1 MLIRFIVSNFLSFFE
16 ETEFNM
22 LAAKSLKSHKEHVY
36 SVKKDLNVLKA
47 SAIYGANG
55 AGKSN
60 LIRAIDSLQVLVN
73 NGKIPARVGKVKNK
87 LAKDADKMPISYEI
101 EFSIKIRCIHMGL
114 FLILDFVWKNGYIK
128 QESKMPK
135 KFLKENILKKRNIR

>member
-1 MLIRFIVSNFLSFFE
+1 
-16 ETEFNM
+16 M

-60 LIRAIDSLQVLVN
+60 LIRAIDSLQVIVN
-73 NGKIPARVGKVKNK
+73 RGKIPARAGKVKNK

-101 EFSIKIRCIHMGL
+101 EFSIKNKVYTYGIIFDSGL
-114 FLILDFVWKNGYIK
+114 CLEEWLYQTGIKNA
-128 QESKMPK
+128 K
-135 KFLKENILKKRNIR
+135 KILKENILKKRNIRSLL